1 VGIIDIVKKNLLY
14 RADSKFGQLK
24 TIIESTQ
31 NAQRETNP
39 AAQDLLNKQI
49 ASYLQTDITS

>member
-14 RADSKFGQLK
+14 RADSKFGPLK

-31 NAQRETNP
+31 NAQGETNP